1 MNHRL
6 DSIQSDGQVAFQEQI
21 SCMRAENVNTHNSAI
36 AGIIDDFDKTLY
48 VSVGNSFAV
57 VCQSEF
63 SCFKIVPFEGGLLF
77 G

>member
-1 MNHRL
+1 
-6 DSIQSDGQVAFQEQI
+6 
-21 SCMRAENVNTHNSAI
+21 MRAETVNTQNGAI
-36 AGIIDDFDKTLY
+36 VGIRDDFDKTLY